1 MPQTNGFDSIEAEI
15 AAKKSQI
22 TTLLQDNLLNVT
34 EFYIFLEQ
42 MGGCDL
48 TESEIR
54 KQLQCAIIVTEKK
67 DASFAL
73 AANMSQCDACGV
85 VGVGLPKMLTCGDCK
100 GYHYCSRKCQKK
112 DWRNAHKLLCTKGKI
127 SREHFKT
134 TDACMN
140 ILAVLCI
147 DWETEAMNSENNY
160 VRKHIEKSGC
170 KDFIYVCVYDK
181 KRVYYI
187 PMPLKILNCLKT
199 IADKDDTLASSF
211 EKVDVNFDSSN
222 YIVLLVPTKVQ
233 GCSIMVKTTS
243 VLLPWAS
250 E

>member
-1 MPQTNGFDSIEAEI
+1 MKKFERIEAEI
-15 AAKKSQI
+15 AGKNSQVI
-22 TTLLQDNLLNVT
+22 ALLEDNLLNMT
-34 EFYIFLEQ
+34 EFYFLLEQ
-42 MGGCDL
+42 MGVCEF

-54 KQLQCAIIVTEKK
+54 KQVQCAIVVSDKK

-85 VGVGLPKMLTCGDCK
+85 VGVGLPKMLTCGSCK
-100 GYHYCSRKCQKK
+100 SYHYCSRKCQKK
-112 DWRNAHKLLCTKGKI
+112 DWKDSHKLLCTKENI
-127 SREHFKT
+127 RREHFKT

-147 DWETEAMNSENNY
+147 DWDTEIMNNENNY
-160 VRKHIEKSGC
+160 VRRHIEKSGC
-170 KDFIYVCVYDK
+170 KDFIYMTVYDK

-187 PMPLKILNCLKT
+187 PMPLKILSYVKA
-199 IADKDDTLASSF
+199 IADKDAAVKSSL
-211 EKVDVNFDSSN
+211 EKVHVVFESSN
-222 YIVLLVPTKVQ
+222 YMVLVVPTKVE

-250 E
+250 K